1 MTTGDSETGP
11 QQQRPQEKRP
21 APGVSR
27 RGFLLG
33 SGAGVGVGA
42 AASAVLWRP
51 WVTGDPTAESPGRAS
66 GSAEAGRP
74 VDSRGRHQA
83 GVDRPQTPQA
93 NALFVIADV
102 PKTSSTEVFEMLAN
116 LGEGIDSLTDP
127 KGHLTEVLPDDP
139 GDLVITVGIGP
150 QLVSLID
157 PDLPG
162 AEPLPEFGSDTELEI
177 SGGDVLL
184 ALYAT
189 DVTVLHSAAM
199 HLLDL
204 VPDASVRWVQA
215 GHRGPGEGTVARNPF
230 GYHDGVVVPR
240 TDEELAENVWIQG
253 GPAAGGTVCV
263 LRRMSLDVSA
273 FRALGPGAQDA
284 VFGRHRDD
292 GRPMSGGSPTDE
304 VDLTA
309 RTETGDLTIPLRAH
323 ARAAHPS
330 FTGSPLMLRRSYGF
344 AEPDTLEE
352 GMVFVC
358 FQNDLE
364 AFVRTQHRMDE
375 TDDLMNFVT
384 TTASASFL
392 ILPGRTGDQPLGS
405 SLRS

>member
-1 MTTGDSETGP
+1 MSSGGSETSP
-11 QQQRPQEKRP
+11 EEKRR
-21 APGVSR
+21 ASGVSR

-42 AASAVLWRP
+42 AAATALWRP
-51 WVTGDPTAESPGRAS
+51 WAAGDPTSGSPGREA
-66 GSAEAGRP
+66 GSAETANP
-74 VDSRGRHQA
+74 VASHGQYQA
-83 GVDRPQTPQA
+83 GVDRPKTPQQ
-93 NALFVIADV
+93 NALFVIVDS
-102 PKTSSTEVFEMLAN
+102 PSTSSEEALKMLAH
-116 LGEGIDSLTDP
+116 LGEAIDSLTDP
-127 KGHLTEVLPDDP
+127 ESHPADVLPNGP

-162 AEPLPEFGSDTELEI
+162 AEPLPGFSSDTDLDPGL

-184 ALYAT
+184 ALYAS
-189 DVTVLHSAAM
+189 DVTVLQSAAI

-204 VPDASVRWVQA
+204 VPDASVRWSQA

-240 TDEELAENVWIQG
+240 TDEELAKNVWIQD

-263 LRRMSLDVSA
+263 LRRLSLDTAA
-273 FRALGPGAQDA
+273 FRALGSEAQDA
-284 VFGRHRDD
+284 VFGRHRAD
-292 GRPMSGGSPTDE
+292 GRPMSGGSTTDE

-309 RTETGDLTIPLRAH
+309 RTETGDLVIPLRAH

-330 FTGSPLMLRRSYGF
+330 FTGSPLMLRRSYAF
-344 AEPDTLEE
+344 AEPDSLEE

-358 FQNDLE
+358 FQNDLD

-392 ILPGRTGDQPLGS
+392 ILPGRSGDEPLGS
-405 SLRS
+405 SLRL